1 MTLNLMRGLALWC
14 GCLALVLISV
24 LPLSPGAHAGAV
36 AIALALVVAA
46 WVFAGRRSAGVGA
59 SLSVAAWRSLPGA
72 AYGQPVV
79 LVCGEHPTLF
89 GPHDGEDADGADGA
103 NGADEPSQIRLT
115 PNGCYI
121 SVPAVEALPLRVAS
135 LLAARPQWRTQLS
148 VMCIVNPSHCAD
160 TAELAG
166 QLRALE
172 HQLSIIRRRALALPL
187 WVVSYQ
193 PAQQGT
199 RYPGAP
205 GLSRGDTDSAAQ
217 PLWFSWEAGSASA
230 RVRGNGSCVSVEDW
244 QRQGADPGACAER
257 LRTAVQ
263 MNASAAWLAQ
273 FVAPYFTRTGRHHTP
288 WPVAYVIHRGAGL
301 PRPLPGNV
309 WQQWLQAKTALR
321 AAPTLAVQDD
331 CAMAVP
337 DPLLELLPR
346 HNGHSA
352 VGHATVVGLWLA
364 AFTVIVAM
372 SSSARQNTLLLR
384 QVGDDLRRFAS
395 ITHTAG
401 QSAQAA
407 AQRDA
412 ALNVLHQDARRLDD
426 YYRYGEPASL
436 GLGLYRAE
444 QLRVPVWAAIGN
456 YRPPAEM
463 TARAPEPV
471 RLDTLSLFHTGSA
484 ELKADSTQILINALV
499 DIKARPGWLIVVT
512 GHTDATG
519 SAQQN
524 LRLSRDRAASVR
536 DWMQR
541 MGGIP
546 GSCFAVQG
554 FGATQPIASNDTEQ
568 GRRANRRVDIRLVP
582 EEGACGSL
590 SAGAGLANPSPIA
603 AFEN

>member
-1 MTLNLMRGLALWC
+1 M
-14 GCLALVLISV
+14 LISV
-24 LPLSPGAHAGAV
+24 LPLSPGAQAV
-36 AIALALVVAA
+36 SGAIALALVVAG
-46 WVFAGRRSAGVGA
+46 WVFADRRSAGVGA
-59 SLSVAAWRSLPGA
+59 SLSAAAWRPLPGV

-79 LVCGEHPTLF
+79 LVCGEYPALF
-89 GPHDGEDADGADGA
+89 GCSDGEDGDDAARH
-103 NGADEPSQIRLT
+103 SQIRLT

-121 SVPAVEALPLRVAS
+121 SVPVMETLPSQVAS
-135 LLAARPQWRTQLS
+135 LLAARPQWRAQLS
-148 VMCIVNPSHCAD
+148 VMCIVNPAHCAD

-193 PAQQGT
+193 PAQQRT
-199 RYPGAP
+199 RHPGAT
-205 GLSRGDTDSAAQ
+205 GLGRHDADSVAQ
-217 PLWFSWEAGSASA
+217 PLWFSWEAGSACA
-230 RVRGNGSCVSVEDW
+230 RVRGDGSCVSVEDW
-244 QRQGADPGACAER
+244 QRQAANPGACAER
-257 LRTAVQ
+257 LRTTVQ

-288 WPVAYVIHRGAGL
+288 LPVAYVIHRGAGV
-301 PRPLPGNV
+301 PAARPGNV

-321 AAPTLAVQDD
+321 AAPTLAARDA
-331 CAMAVP
+331 CAMPLP
-337 DPLLELLPR
+337 DRLLELLPR

-352 VGHATVVGLWLA
+352 VRRATVVGLWLA

-401 QSAQAA
+401 PGAPAA

-412 ALNVLHQDARRLDD
+412 ALNVLHQHARRLDD
-426 YYRYGEPASL
+426 YYRYGAPASL

-444 QLRVPVWAAIGN
+444 QLRIPVWAAIGN

-471 RLDTLSLFHTGSA
+471 RLDTLSLFHIGSA

-499 DIKARPGWLIVVT
+499 GIKARPGWLIVVT

-546 GSCFAVQG
+546 GTCFAVQG